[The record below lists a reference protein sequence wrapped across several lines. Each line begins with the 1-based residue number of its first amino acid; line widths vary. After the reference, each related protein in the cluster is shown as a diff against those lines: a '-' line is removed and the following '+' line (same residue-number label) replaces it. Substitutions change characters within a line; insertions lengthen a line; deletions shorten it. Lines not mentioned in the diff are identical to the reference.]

1 MDQEKSRDPPPES
14 PSHWGTRASP
24 GPPFSRQMVIGVGL
38 LDRGEK
44 RGRSVPENG
53 VSGKINSSDPS
64 VAL

>member
-1 MDQEKSRDPPPES
+1 MS
-14 PSHWGTRASP
+14 PDTPISL
-24 GPPFSRQMVIGVGL
+24 QIVIGVGL

-44 RGRSVPENG
+44 RGRSVPENR